1 MFFKNRVIGGI
12 GMKIF
17 ISVDMEGISG
27 IVDNSQT
34 SRDHKE
40 FEKARAFMAAD
51 VNAAIDGILEVG
63 EAEIVVSD
71 GHGKMNNIEPDALN
85 ETAVLVRGTP
95 KPLSQMAGI
104 DSSFDA
110 AIFVGYHSMRGT
122 LHGILSHTFSSKT
135 IESLTI
141 NGMEAGET
149 VMNAAIAGYY
159 GVPLVF
165 VSGDLAVTKE
175 AKAIIPEIETV
186 AVKEAISRTAAKCL
200 HPKRARKLI
209 KETVTGA
216 LKRRTSI
223 QPFVFKPPIGF
234 DVRYTNAGM
243 ADAVEFMPS
252 AKRIDGKTVRFVLDD
267 YLEAFGAFRASVYIA
282 FAVGI

>member
-1 MFFKNRVIGGI
+1 
-12 GMKIF
+12 MKIF

-27 IVDNSQT
+27 IVDSSQT
-34 SRDHKE
+34 NRDHKE
-40 FEKARAFMAAD
+40 FEKARALMAAD
-51 VNAAIDGILEVG
+51 INAAIDGILEFE
-63 EAEIVVSD
+63 EAEIIVSD
-71 GHGKMNNIEPDALN
+71 GHGKMINIDPEALN

-110 AIFVGYHSMRGT
+110 ALFIGYHSMKGT

-135 IESLTI
+135 IESLKI

-149 VMNAAIAGYY
+149 MMNAAIAGYY

-165 VSGDLAVTKE
+165 VSGDLAVTRE
-175 AKAIIPEIETV
+175 AKALIPEIEAV
-186 AVKEAISRTAAKCL
+186 AVKEAISRKAAKCL

-209 KETVTGA
+209 KETVTRA
-216 LKRRTSI
+216 LERRKSI
-223 QPFVFKPPIGF
+223 QPFVFKPPIEF

-252 AKRIDGKTVRFVLDD
+252 VKRIDGKTIRFVLDD
-267 YLEAFGAFRASVYIA
+267 YLEAFGAFRASIYIA
-282 FAVGI
+282 FGVDL